1 MKIVKALI
9 NDLKRDSAAHRPV
22 GPAAM
27 LSDSDD
33 DDDIRGDRGLGDL
46 RGDFSTESEL
56 DARKAKAIL
65 KKREAAATA

>member
-9 NDLKRDSAAHRPV
+9 NDLKRDSAAHRP
-22 GPAAM
+22 AAT